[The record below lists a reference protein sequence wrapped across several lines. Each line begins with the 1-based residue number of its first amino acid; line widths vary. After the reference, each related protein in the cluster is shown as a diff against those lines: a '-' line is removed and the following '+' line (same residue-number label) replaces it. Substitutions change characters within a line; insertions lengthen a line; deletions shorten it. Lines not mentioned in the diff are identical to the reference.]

1 MGKEKVKTIFLA
13 MLFVLSVLLTQ
24 RLWIIIPSSEIFAK
38 EIDNAVEEEFNIYA
52 EILSPQSYVYN
63 FGGGYHTIFFTDPND
78 TWSEVVRMIDDFT
91 EKGFT
96 YETLDMEQ
104 WQDANEYKSVK
115 MSFSFPLPL
124 ELFYSDFGLWD
135 IGEEMKYIDNL
146 IMPAKDGSVIYI
158 ADKSKGIYLK
168 LKGQPIAGSVA
179 SKIDE
184 VEALP
189 YTDYFR
195 TEDILGIE
203 TDILLPINFEEGI
216 PKAEVAMEMDVSDKA
231 QITAMAGRIFGETF
245 DFVKKI
251 EETDGSIVYISNY
264 GEKVLK
270 IQSDGLLE
278 YTEMLEKQGQPLTVT
293 FLESL
298 NRSAEFVKN
307 HGGWPAGAYLAGV
320 EEIEKAGI
328 KGYRFYFGYKINGY
342 QVSYGE
348 GAGAI
353 LVDVYGNNVAYYKRH
368 VFREKMNIQF
378 QGEISP
384 DSILLPQK
392 AIDRNLREIAAAY
405 IVDNDLEIENIS
417 MDQLLFDI
425 LRAID
430 SIQILYYLDEGL
442 GMERLNP
449 VWRIAIENR
458 VYYCNIV
465 DGEMLYR
472 TRNE

>member
-1 MGKEKVKTIFLA
+1 MGKEKIKTIFLA
-13 MLFVLSVLLTQ
+13 TLFVLSVLLTQ
-24 RLWIIIPSSEIFAK
+24 RLWIIIPSSELFAK

-63 FGGGYHTIFFTDPND
+63 FGGGYHTILFADPND
-78 TWSEVVRMIDDFT
+78 TWSEVVRMIGDFT

-96 YETLDMEQ
+96 YETLSMEQ

-115 MSFSFPLPL
+115 MSFAFPVPL
-124 ELFYSDFGLWD
+124 EIFYSNFGAWD
-135 IGEEMKYIDNL
+135 IGEKLSHIDNL
-146 IMPAKDGSVIYI
+146 IMPATDGRAIYI
-158 ADKSKGIYLK
+158 ADKSKGLYLK
-168 LKGQPIAGSVA
+168 LKGEPTVGVIA

-189 YTDYFR
+189 HTDYFR
-195 TEDILGIE
+195 TEDIIGIE
-203 TDILLPINFEEGI
+203 TDILLPINFEEGV
-216 PKAEVAMEMDVSDKA
+216 PTAEVATEMDVSDKA

-251 EETDGSIVYISNY
+251 EETDGSVFYISSY

-278 YTEMLEKQGQPLTVT
+278 YTEKLEKQGQPLTVT
-293 FLESL
+293 LTESL
-298 NRSAEFVKN
+298 SRSVAFVKN
-307 HGGWPAGAYLAGV
+307 HGGWPAGAYLAGS
-320 EEIEKAGI
+320 EEIEKSGV

-342 QVSYGE
+342 QVLTGE
-348 GAGAI
+348 ETRAI
-353 LVDVYGNNVAYYKRH
+353 SVDVYGKNVGYYKRH
-368 VFREKMNIQF
+368 VFREKMNIQS
-378 QGEISP
+378 QEEISY
-384 DSILLPQK
+384 DSIILPQK

-405 IVDNDLEIENIS
+405 IVDNALKIENIE
-417 MDQLLFDI
+417 MDQLLFNI
-425 LRAID
+425 LSAID
-430 SIQILYYLDEGL
+430 SIQILYYLDESGD
-442 GMERLNP
+442 MEMLDP

-458 VYYCNIV
+458 VYYCNVV

>member
-1 MGKEKVKTIFLA
+1 MGKEKIKTIFLA

-63 FGGGYHTIFFTDPND
+63 FGGGYHTILFTDPND

-96 YETLDMEQ
+96 YETLNMEQ

-115 MSFSFPLPL
+115 LRFSFPVPL
-124 ELFYSDFGLWD
+124 ELFYSDFGSWD
-135 IGEEMKYIDNL
+135 IGEKLSDIDNL
-146 IMPAKDGSVIYI
+146 IMPTTDGNVIYI

-168 LKGQPIAGSVA
+168 LKGEHIVGDIA

-189 YTDYFR
+189 HTDYFK

-216 PKAEVAMEMDVSDKA
+216 PTAEVATEMDVSDKA

-251 EETDGSIVYISNY
+251 EETDGSVFYISSY

-278 YTEMLEKQGQPLTVT
+278 YTEKLEKQGQPLTVT
-293 FLESL
+293 LIESL
-298 NRSAEFVKN
+298 SRSVAFVKN
-307 HGGWPAGAYLAGV
+307 HGGWPAGAYLAGS
-320 EEIEKAGI
+320 EGIEKSGV

-342 QVSYGE
+342 QVLTGE
-348 GAGAI
+348 GVGAI
-353 LVDVYGNNVAYYKRH
+353 SVDVYGNDVAYYKRR

-378 QGEISP
+378 QEEISY
-384 DSILLPQK
+384 DSIILPQK

-405 IVDNDLEIENIS
+405 IVDNDLETENIS
-417 MDQLLFDI
+417 RDQLLFDI
-425 LRAID
+425 IRSID
-430 SIQILYYLDEGL
+430 SIQILYYLDEGVD
-442 GMERLNP
+442 MEKLNP

-458 VYYCNIV
+458 VYYCNVV
-465 DGEMLYR
+465 DGEMLHS

>member
-293 FLESL
+293 CQPNS
-298 NRSAEFVKN
+298 
-307 HGGWPAGAYLAGV
+307 
-320 EEIEKAGI
+320 
-328 KGYRFYFGYKINGY
+328 
-342 QVSYGE
+342 
-348 GAGAI
+348 
-353 LVDVYGNNVAYYKRH
+353 
-368 VFREKMNIQF
+368 
-378 QGEISP
+378 
-384 DSILLPQK
+384 
-392 AIDRNLREIAAAY
+392 
-405 IVDNDLEIENIS
+405 
-417 MDQLLFDI
+417 
-425 LRAID
+425 
-430 SIQILYYLDEGL
+430 
-442 GMERLNP
+442 
-449 VWRIAIENR
+449 
-458 VYYCNIV
+458 
-465 DGEMLYR
+465 
-472 TRNE
+472 